1 LDVALQLYPTR
12 ELRDQVKK
20 EAPYAARMLA
30 AMEAA
35 HRVARIN
42 IERAKAKQQ
51 LDYDKGRRE
60 VIYDMGDKVWLF
72 IYKMKPGCSRKFA
85 ERWSGPWR
93 VIQRTG
99 PMNYKISST
108 RGKELEQHV
117 NVRRLK
123 PYVTL
128 ERKPEAEPA
137 LPDEDRID
145 GNDPA
150 LADYVAGPAIEP
162 PIGRPVPILQPA
174 EGEDDGRVEPA
185 VVPRLDEAKAPALA
199 EHEERKEQVDPA
211 IVPKLDEAKAPALAV
226 QREPEPA
233 PMEAPPAGIQQE
245 DAKLAEGEEP
255 ALAGDLEGARKK
267 PVKAGNKSHK
277 KKNQWEEKQP
287 EVEEKLEEGVD
298 EPVRADEEGFRPWRI
313 ACDGTRSTG
322 RGSTKKTMQGYLFR
336 ELPPSN
342 KEKWIMVDAIPAGW
356 QPLIDAFEQQKRLQE
371 EDIAVRPRTSG
382 RKGRGINLHGR
393 DMKDAAQ
400 YFVYD

>member
-1 LDVALQLYPTR
+1 
-12 ELRDQVKK
+12 
-20 EAPYAARMLA
+20 
-30 AMEAA
+30 
-35 HRVARIN
+35 
-42 IERAKAKQQ
+42 
-51 LDYDKGRRE
+51 
-60 VIYDMGDKVWLF
+60 
-72 IYKMKPGCSRKFA
+72 
-85 ERWSGPWR
+85 
-93 VIQRTG
+93 
-99 PMNYKISST
+99 
-108 RGKELEQHV
+108 
-117 NVRRLK
+117 
-123 PYVTL
+123 
-128 ERKPEAEPA
+128 
-137 LPDEDRID
+137 
-145 GNDPA
+145 
-150 LADYVAGPAIEP
+150 
-162 PIGRPVPILQPA
+162 
-174 EGEDDGRVEPA
+174 
-185 VVPRLDEAKAPALA
+185 
-199 EHEERKEQVDPA
+199 
-211 IVPKLDEAKAPALAV
+211 
-226 QREPEPA
+226 
-233 PMEAPPAGIQQE
+233 MEAPPAGIQQE

-400 YFVYD
+400 DFVYD